1 MQLVILL
8 QTVDPEPL
16 DMDLIYRR
24 LDEIPNLRT
33 MSITGG
39 EPMFSKKS
47 IRNVVKPLLKVCTS
61 SRYIYTNEFKPNI
74 ASRSLFRY
82 C

>member
-1 MQLVILL
+1 MN
-8 QTVDPEPL
+8 
-16 DMDLIYRR
+16 LIYQR

-47 IRNVVKPLLKVCTS
+47 INNVVKPLLKYAHQ
-61 SRYIYTNEFKPNI
+61 RGIYANEF
-74 ASRSLFRY
+74 
-82 C
+82 